1 MDFDELRDQTCAS
14 LRLLLPQLADS
25 SRLVD
30 ECLAS
35 ARRSFR
41 DEFILRLSPAAW
53 ARISQVY
60 ATTFLDT
67 GADVSVGEIC
77 VAVLRDTISLN
88 RLELLAQQLGQAKAQ
103 APTKP
108 AGGPSSLTLVRS
120 DGKSG
125 SE

>member
-14 LRLLLPQLADS
+14 LRLLLPQVENS
-25 SRLVD
+25 SRLVG

-35 ARRSFR
+35 ARRVFR

-67 GADVSVGEIC
+67 GADVSVGDIC
-77 VAVLRDTISLN
+77 AAVLRDSINLN
-88 RLELLAQQLGQAKAQ
+88 RLDLLAQQPGQTRPVG
-103 APTKP
+103 APP
-108 AGGPSSLTLVRS
+108 SLTLIRS
-120 DGKSG
+120 DG
-125 SE
+125 EA